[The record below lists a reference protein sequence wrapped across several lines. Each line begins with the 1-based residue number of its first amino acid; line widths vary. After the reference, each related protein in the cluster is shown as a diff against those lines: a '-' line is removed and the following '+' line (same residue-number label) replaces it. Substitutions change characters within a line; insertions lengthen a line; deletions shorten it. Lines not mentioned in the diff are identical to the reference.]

1 MSLAVTSSNFSQE
14 VLEFSGYVLV
24 DFWANWCGPCQML
37 TPVIEEIEKE
47 NKVKVVKVDIDKDSQ
62 LAQKYNV
69 NSIPTVLIFKNGQLQ
84 KNIIGFHSKQEY
96 LSSISSYY
104 PMHAGNQQY
113 GRKVPFHPV
122 RFPVPKPW
130 PKPGRLV

>member
-96 LSSISSYY
+96 LSSISST
-104 PMHAGNQQY
+104 
-113 GRKVPFHPV
+113 
-122 RFPVPKPW
+122 
-130 PKPGRLV
+130 

>member
-47 NKVKVVKVDIDKDSQ
+47 NKVKVVKEDIDKDSQ

-96 LSSISSYY
+96 LSSISST
-104 PMHAGNQQY
+104 
-113 GRKVPFHPV
+113 
-122 RFPVPKPW
+122 
-130 PKPGRLV
+130 

>member
-1 MSLAVTSSNFSQE
+1 
-14 VLEFSGYVLV
+14 
-24 DFWANWCGPCQML
+24 ML

-96 LSSISSYY
+96 LSSISST
-104 PMHAGNQQY
+104 
-113 GRKVPFHPV
+113 
-122 RFPVPKPW
+122 
-130 PKPGRLV
+130 